1 MRLSGSLLQ
10 QVGKQAYRPKRL
22 KRVLNYA
29 VFGFAATCCAY
40 SGLLLF
46 NLASGVFQYQSKR
59 RPEIET
65 QKREL
70 EAAMQEKT
78 AIERQ
83 AGLPAPLPMASLL
96 RWLGDFVL
104 SRLRPLGRR
113 SPRPSRAASPPRP
126 ARPCRAAL
134 MMMYSGSGYA
144 GMQRQ
149 PDRPTVEGALLD
161 CLLAGGHINAG
172 QFAQPRQQLGFV
184 TASRTDSGVS
194 ALAQLVT
201 LHHDLADPGALVRD
215 LNSRLPDSFR
225 VLDAVRV
232 TKGFNSRYR
241 VLNRTYAYYCPTFA
255 LCPDPLPSAYAYRI
269 EPDRLRHLRY
279 CLSRF
284 PGTRN
289 YFNFTCGR
297 LLDDP
302 SCARYIVNSWADEPF
317 LYNGLEFVEIRIVGQ
332 SFMRHQIRKMI
343 GLCIAVVR
351 GQYEPS
357 AFDAAFS
364 AKRRLNVPR
373 APGLGLLLCDLNY
386 AIYNREY
393 AAKLGYPTLDW
404 ARFHRQRQ

>member
-40 SGLLLF
+40 SVLLLF

-83 AGLPAPLPMASLL
+83 AGLPAPLPDGQSAPLAWQPLSVPASAA
-96 RWLGDFVL
+96 GP
-104 SRLRPLGRR
+104 PLAPAKSGGL
-113 SPRPSRAASPPRP
+113 ASPT

-149 PDRPTVEGALLD
+149 PNQPTVEGALLD

-172 QFAQPRQQLGFV
+172 QFAQPRQQLGFI

-289 YFNFTCGR
+289 YFNFTCGACSMTPPVPEANTNPAPLTPR
-297 LLDDP
+297 SP
-302 SCARYIVNSWADEPF
+302 
-317 LYNGLEFVEIRIVGQ
+317 
-332 SFMRHQIRKMI
+332 
-343 GLCIAVVR
+343 
-351 GQYEPS
+351 PS
-357 AFDAAFS
+357 ADSMCA
-364 AKRRLNVPR
+364 R
-373 APGLGLLLCDLNY
+373 APGLGLLLFDLNY